1 MMKFKEIEIFSYRSV
16 VNQLIP
22 LNESCIGLVGLNESG
37 KTNILSAIRLLDPA
51 FTPTI
56 KDRSKLNNTLPK
68 VRFGFDVGPEI
79 NNEVIQYCKNTFA
92 ENATI
97 AYPAIATKLV
107 VRRYHAYRQLEW
119 ANDSYKKVTRYS
131 CEFSVSTEGFLK
143 PKERDLASIPA
154 DLTVTVNEKVFP
166 LSELQIVAKTDLP
179 DSVSAFYE
187 PAGEEF
193 IKKLFGNPIFQFF
206 EKKLPQVVYW
216 QYDQKYL
223 LPSEL
228 SYTAF
233 VAENDPYENCAPL
246 FNVMLL
252 SQRLGIND
260 AYDLIAKIS
269 EWESDASLRRRDAN
283 ILTDDLNIYIKKIWP
298 DFDQRIHVE
307 LEETKITVHINDP
320 KSQVGN
326 FYEMESRSQGF
337 KTFIS
342 FMLTIA
348 AEIDTDQIKNS
359 ILLLDEPETHLH
371 PSGARFMREELLK
384 LSTANSVFFATHS
397 IFMIDRANIRRHLI
411 VKKESEAT
419 KVTFVDRNNFIQESV
434 IYEALG
440 TTVDEFSIRSKN
452 IIFEGGMD
460 LVLFEFIVTQCLSKR
475 ANAFLEY
482 ELHDAGGTKNIVN
495 FFKTKTIP
503 KDSDWI
509 VVLDNDLPGRAVPTE
524 IAKSTL
530 DTKNIH
536 YVFYSTEEGKELED
550 VLPEVLVKDA
560 VSRTES
566 KLEYSPTVGFVLDPK
581 KVVSKNVNEY
591 KYRNGLDSNPLFEA
605 TFKECLT
612 LLIKESVEG
621 IREQTIVKKL
631 AAFREKFPVYVAAVQ
646 PIFESKGI
654 KFDDE
659 PQI

>member
-1 MMKFKEIEIFSYRSV
+1 MKLKEIEIFSYRSV

-56 KDRSKLNNTLPK
+56 KDRSKLNDTLPK
-68 VRFGFDVGPEI
+68 IRFGFDVSPET
-79 NNEVIQYCKNTFA
+79 NDEAIQYCKAAFA
-92 ENATI
+92 ETSTI

-107 VRRYHAYRQLEW
+107 VRRYHAYRQLELTK
-119 ANDSYKKVTRYS
+119 DTYKKVTRYL
-131 CEFSVSTEGFLK
+131 CEFGISTEGFLK
-143 PKERDLASIPA
+143 PKEKDLASIPA
-154 DLTVTVNEKVFP
+154 DLTITVNEKVFP
-166 LSELQIVAKTDLP
+166 LSKLQIVAKADLP

-187 PAGEEF
+187 PASEEF
-193 IKKLFGNPIFQFF
+193 IKKLFGTPIHQFF

-216 QYDQKYL
+216 QYDQQYL

-252 SQRLGIND
+252 SQRLRIND
-260 AYDLIAKIS
+260 ADDLIEKIS

-298 DFDQRIHVE
+298 DFDQKIHIE

-397 IFMIDRANIRRHLI
+397 IFMIDRTNIRRHLI

-460 LVLFEFIVTQCLSKR
+460 FVLFEYIVTQCLSKR
-475 ANAFLEY
+475 ANALLEY
-482 ELHDAGGTKNIVN
+482 ELHDAGGTKNIIT

-503 KDSDWI
+503 KDSEWI
-509 VVLDNDLPGRAVPTE
+509 VVLDNDLPGRGVPTE

-536 YVFYSTEEGKELED
+536 YVFYSTEDGRELED

-560 VSRTES
+560 ISRTES
-566 KLEYSPTVGFVLDPK
+566 RLEYSPKVGFVLDPK
-581 KVVSKNVNEY
+581 KVVSKNVDEY
-591 KYRNGLDSNPLFEA
+591 KHRNGLDSDPLFEA

-612 LLIKESVEG
+612 LLIKEGIEG
-621 IREQTIVKKL
+621 IKEQTIGKRL
-631 AAFREKFPVYVAAVQ
+631 AAFRDKFPAYFAAVQ
-646 PIFESKGI
+646 SIFESKGI
-654 KFDDE
+654 KFDE
-659 PQI
+659 ESQI